1 MAERCAS
8 YGDMTENTTDK
19 NKNTHI
25 VCKVSSLLSLNEATR
40 YVRADFNNHLH
51 HHQRKKK
58 KRQKSEGQVG
68 TNSAHVAECHKARS
82 FKQSQP
88 WARFV
93 GGRLPG
99 LHRG

>member
-8 YGDMTENTTDK
+8 YRDMTENTTDK

-25 VCKVSSLLSLNEATR
+25 VCKVFSLLSLNEATR
-40 YVRADFNNHLH
+40 YVRADFNNHLP
-51 HHQRKKK
+51 KGKK

-68 TNSAHVAECHKARS
+68 TNSAHVAECHKACS